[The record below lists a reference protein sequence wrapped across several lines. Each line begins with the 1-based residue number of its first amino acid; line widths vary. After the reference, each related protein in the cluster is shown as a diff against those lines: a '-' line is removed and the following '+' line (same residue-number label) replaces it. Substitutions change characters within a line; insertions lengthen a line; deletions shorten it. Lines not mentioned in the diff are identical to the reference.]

1 MGSLPSRS
9 SNQILMKEIT
19 CDKFEFSV
27 PPLQWSDFTPAE
39 LMNFLRI
46 LEKEE
51 AEYRNAIYYQY
62 GLVRQ
67 QIEQRM
73 AQLSAQDRLS
83 AVRHSVATCSPA
95 EQLCSSPCH
104 PQRSGVSSRDF
115 KSQRQHASL

>member
-1 MGSLPSRS
+1 
-9 SNQILMKEIT
+9 
-19 CDKFEFSV
+19 
-27 PPLQWSDFTPAE
+27 
-39 LMNFLRI
+39 MNFLRI

-83 AVRHSVATCSPA
+83 AARHSVATCPPTEHGNLQISQQSTTA
-95 EQLCSSPCH
+95 ST
-104 PQRSGVSSRDF
+104 RSV
-115 KSQRQHASL
+115 KSQHQHASLWGASTCVVCT

>member
-1 MGSLPSRS
+1 MYLAH
-9 SNQILMKEIT
+9 
-19 CDKFEFSV
+19 
-27 PPLQWSDFTPAE
+27 WSDFTPAE

-73 AQLSAQDRLS
+73 AQLSAQDRLL
-83 AVRHSVATCSPA
+83 AARHSVATCPPP
-95 EQLCSSPCH
+95 EQLICPPST
-104 PQRSGVSSRDF
+104 GVANASNNM
-115 KSQRQHASL
+115 QMHHASL